1 MKKKVL
7 FVDDEINV
15 LQGLK
20 RMLHPLRQEW
30 EMAFVQSSAEALD
43 YLAREP
49 FDVIVTDIRMP
60 GTDGAQLLQ
69 RVSQLYPNM
78 VRIILSGQANEEMI
92 YRTIGPSHQYLSKP
106 CEPDVLRK
114 TIERAFAIRKMLN
127 NEKLKE
133 VISNI
138 DRLPSL
144 PKLYSELIQVLKDPD
159 VSVQDVGNIIS
170 RDVSMTAKILK
181 LVNSAYFGLRR
192 NVADPVEAV
201 KFIGLDAIKSMVLS
215 MKFFSSFDPR
225 KLQKF
230 SLENVFNHSTTV
242 GLLCK
247 CIAEQEGNNRAWQ
260 SEAFLA
266 GMLHDAGKLIFAD
279 NFYDSYQQVFTL
291 ARERDLPL
299 WEAEKE
305 VFGVTHGEVG
315 AYLLGLWGAS
325 DIIIEAIAYHHR
337 PLECVHKEM
346 GLLTLVH
353 VANGL
358 ANRAS
363 GVEKTGQQSY
373 FQDEYLEQIGV
384 KDKIQEWE
392 TRCQKSMENKE
403 DYE

>member
-7 FVDDEINV
+7 FVDDEVNV

-30 EMAFVQSSAEALD
+30 EMAFVQSSAEALEV
-43 YLAREP
+43 LAREP
-49 FDVIVTDIRMP
+49 YDVIVTDIRMP
-60 GTDGAQLLQ
+60 GTDGAQLLKQ
-69 RVSQLYPNM
+69 VSQLYPNM
-78 VRIILSGQANEEMI
+78 VRIILSGQANEEMV

-106 CEPDVLRK
+106 CEPDILRK

-144 PKLYSELIQVLKDPD
+144 PKLYTELITVLKDPD
-159 VSVQDVGNIIS
+159 ASVQEIGKIIA

-192 NVADPVEAV
+192 NVADPTEAV

-215 MKFFSSFDPR
+215 MKFFSSFDAE
-225 KLQKF
+225 KLRAF

-247 CIAEQEGNNRAWQ
+247 CMAEQEGNNRAWQ

-279 NFYDSYQQVFTL
+279 NFYESYQQAFNL
-291 ARERDLPL
+291 AREKDLPL

-305 VFGVTHGEVG
+305 IFGVTHGEVG

-325 DIIIEAIAYHHR
+325 DIIIEAIAFHHR
-337 PLECVHKEM
+337 PMECVHKEM
-346 GLLTLVH
+346 SLLTLVH

-358 ANRAS
+358 ANQLS
-363 GVEKTGQQSY
+363 GTEKTGQLSY
-373 FQDEYLEQIGV
+373 FADEYLEKVGV
-384 KDKIQEWE
+384 KDKAQWWAD
-392 TRCQKSMENKE
+392 RCLKNMESAE
-403 DYE
+403 DHE